1 MWVVYVSLSW
11 LPEENLSSFVTIML
25 WQKAWKEQV
34 IQHFT
39 WAFRAKHKCPMT
51 CSQQLYWEAGCT
63 IIELKVQ
70 RHIGLD
76 ELLGQV
82 AIESKSPLLLLHCLA
97 ELLTKRFADLQKA
110 RRNSRSWG
118 HKVTEI
124 KKSVTFS
131 FYLTQRKRLL
141 KIFHHRF
148 PSESSQP
155 IYINEAAPV
164 KEPARKRR
172 KLSAQKIW
180 AKIRVALARGGEI

>member
-1 MWVVYVSLSW
+1 M
-11 LPEENLSSFVTIML
+11 
-25 WQKAWKEQV
+25 
-34 IQHFT
+34 
-39 WAFRAKHKCPMT
+39 
-51 CSQQLYWEAGCT
+51 
-63 IIELKVQ
+63 Q

-82 AIESKSPLLLLHCLA
+82 AIELKSPLLFLHSLA

-110 RRNSRSWG
+110 CRNPCSWG

-131 FYLTQRKRLL
+131 FNFAQRERLL
-141 KIFHHRF
+141 KIFCHRF

-155 IYINEAAPV
+155 IYINEMAPV

-180 AKIRVALARGGEI
+180 AKMSSIGQRRRDLNAFPLKGCCKNRESITAI